1 MYLVDYRQQMYPPVL
16 QPYNIER
23 QPYNLGLQPYNLGLQ
38 PYNLGL
44 QPYNLGQQSIRQ
56 IQPPGRPWQY
66 IQPSLPSAVQPEYVQ
81 PKVIDKTC
89 DGCIITVNCGGK
101 DCLPTKQST
110 IWIPPTREPIRLT
123 LPPAPKA
130 AWTFETRTTQTPK
143 PTSRECRM
151 CPCYAPQQ
159 CQMCPSCK

>member
-1 MYLVDYRQQMYPPVL
+1 MHLGSYSPRAEPQVVQPHDMQLQDMQPRVVHKQSIQPFGV
-16 QPYNIER
+16 QPYDMR
-23 QPYNLGLQPYNLGLQ
+23 VQDMRLHVPQLQGEASAIQLQ
-38 PYNLGL
+38 DILS
-44 QPYNLGQQSIRQ
+44 Q
-56 IQPPGRPWQY
+56 
-66 IQPSLPSAVQPEYVQ
+66 AA
-81 PKVIDKTC
+81 DKTC
-89 DGCIITVNCGGK
+89 GNCIITVNCGGK